1 MVHPLND
8 EQSTAPVAWIT
19 GGGSGIGRSLA
30 HALSDMD
37 WTVVIS
43 GRNREKLIK
52 TLESGGKQPIR
63 QIALDVTDAQS
74 VSGAIGE
81 IEREYGRID
90 YAFLNA
96 GDYSPMRL
104 NDFDPL
110 LFHRLNDVNYLGVV
124 NCLAAL
130 LPGMKERAQGQILI
144 TASLSGYCGLP
155 GAAPYSATKAALI
168 NLAESLQP
176 ELSQLGIRIRLINPG
191 FVATDLTHKN
201 DFKMP
206 FLITPAMAA
215 NEIKDQLMS
224 NRFEIRFPATFS
236 WIMKALSWMPYR
248 VYFALMRRLLK

>member
-1 MVHPLND
+1 MVFTSKHEESSP
-8 EQSTAPVAWIT
+8 PIVWIT

-30 HALSDMD
+30 HTLSNMG
-37 WTVVIS
+37 WIVVIS

-52 TLESGGKQPIR
+52 TAATGGKQPI
-63 QIALDVTDAQS
+63 QQMTLDVTDPQS
-74 VSGAIGE
+74 VSRVIGE
-81 IEREYGRID
+81 IERQYGGID

-104 NDFDPL
+104 KEFNL
-110 LFHRLNDVNYLGVV
+110 ELFHRLNDVNYLGVV

-130 LPGMKERAQGQILI
+130 LPGMRQRAQGQILI
-144 TASLSGYCGLP
+144 TASLSAYRGLP

-191 FVATDLTHKN
+191 FVATELTEKN

-215 NEIKDQLMS
+215 EAIQNQLLS
-224 NRFEIRFPATFS
+224 KRFEIRFPTTFS
-236 WIMKALSWMPYR
+236 WIMKALSWIPYR
-248 VYFALMRRLLK
+248 IYFALMRRLLK

>member
-1 MVHPLND
+1 MVHLTND
-8 EQSTAPVAWIT
+8 EQRTPPIAWIT

-30 HALSDMD
+30 HTLSDRG
-37 WTVVIS
+37 WIVVIS
-43 GRNREKLIK
+43 GRNREKLRI
-52 TLESGGKQPIR
+52 TAESGGRDSIR
-63 QIALDVTDAQS
+63 QMTLDVTDPQS
-74 VSGAIGE
+74 VNDVVGE
-81 IEREYGRID
+81 IEREYGSVD

-104 NDFDPL
+104 SDFNPQ
-110 LFHRLNDVNYLGVV
+110 LFRRLNDVNYLGVV

-130 LPGMKERAQGQILI
+130 IPGMRQRAQGQILI

-176 ELSQLGIRIRLINPG
+176 ELLQLGIHIRLINPG
-191 FVATDLTHKN
+191 FVATDLTDKN

-215 NEIKDQLMS
+215 EVIQDQLMS
-224 NRFEIRFPATFS
+224 NRFEIRFPTTFS
-236 WIMKALSWMPYR
+236 WIMKVLSWMPYR